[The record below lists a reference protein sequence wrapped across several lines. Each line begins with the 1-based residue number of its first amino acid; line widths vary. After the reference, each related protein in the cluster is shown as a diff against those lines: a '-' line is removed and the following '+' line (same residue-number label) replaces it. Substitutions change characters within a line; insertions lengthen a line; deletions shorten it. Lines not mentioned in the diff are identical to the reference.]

1 MLKVWGLGNN
11 IKVCRLICELEREIT
26 KDQFGQG
33 SLTLLSHLLL
43 KILLVE
49 LLEVLKVLRA

>member
-1 MLKVWGLGNN
+1 MLKAWGLGNN

-33 SLTLLSHLLL
+33 SLPLLSHLLL

>member
-33 SLTLLSHLLL
+33 SLALLSHLLL